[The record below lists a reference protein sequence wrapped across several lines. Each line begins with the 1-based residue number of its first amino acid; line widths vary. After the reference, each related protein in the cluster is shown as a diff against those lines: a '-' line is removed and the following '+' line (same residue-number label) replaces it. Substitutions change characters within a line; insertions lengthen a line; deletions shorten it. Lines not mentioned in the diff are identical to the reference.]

1 MLMEPQEHED
11 AFFRYENNVMVRL
24 EGYYLYYE
32 KNPCMQNYMLEKNKE
47 LQPEITEQYE
57 DKAVKVSERSSRIRR
72 KRRRRIQLFCFFLWT
87 DCMSGYCCADCGGE
101 FLPELPGAG

>member
-1 MLMEPQEHED
+1 MAMRNMKPQEHED

-57 DKAVKVSERSSRIRR
+57 DKAVKDFR
-72 KRRRRIQLFCFFLWT
+72 KIIT
-87 DCMSGYCCADCGGE
+87 DKKEEKKELTSG
-101 FLPELPGAG
+101 